1 MDINLL
7 QLVANEQLAYFKSNS
22 TGIVRNI
29 DKTTYIE
36 TQQITIISGIRRC
49 GKSTLLAQLSA
60 HFPDFHYLTFEDERL
75 INFTVEDFQ
84 DLMTIWHKRSES
96 RVLFLDEIQNVF
108 KWERFVRRVHDQG
121 YKIFI
126 TGSNAH
132 LLSSELSTHLTG
144 RYLKIELYPFSL
156 FEIANAKG
164 VDFQY
169 ITTTNKSAILS
180 LFDQYLTNGGF
191 PEWYKTENIE
201 SLQNIYD
208 DILYRDVIARYKI
221 QEIKTLRQV
230 SNYLMTNLAKEF
242 SYQSIAKMLQI
253 KSTSTVKNYT
263 GFLESVYLLFELYK
277 YDYSLKKQYVNNKK
291 IFSVDNGLRNQIA
304 FKHSS
309 DQGRLLEN
317 LIFIELKRRGK
328 SVYYFREKYECD
340 FILEQKGK
348 ISDVIQVCFQLT
360 IENETREMNG
370 LLEAA
375 RIFNLKTGLLIT
387 YDTEKTID
395 FEGIQIQIVPAWKWL
410 LSVEK

>member
-1 MDINLL
+1 MDTNLM
-7 QLVANEQLAYFKSNS
+7 QLVANEQLAYFKLNNK
-22 TGIVRNI
+22 GFARNI
-29 DKTTYIE
+29 DKTLYIE

-49 GKSTLLAQLSA
+49 GKSTLLAQFSDE
-60 HFPDFHYLTFEDERL
+60 FSDFHYLTFEDERL
-75 INFTVEDFQ
+75 INFTVDDFH
-84 DLMTIWHKRSES
+84 DLMTIWHKRSAS
-96 RVLFLDEIQNVF
+96 KVLFLDEIQNVVQ
-108 KWERFVRRVHDQG
+108 WERFVRRVHDQG

-164 VDFQY
+164 IDFKN
-169 ITTTNKSAILS
+169 ITTLNKSAVLS
-180 LFDQYLTNGGF
+180 LFDQFLTNGGF

-291 IFSVDNGLRNQIA
+291 IFAVDNGLRNQVA

-317 LIFIELKRRGK
+317 LIFIELKRRRK
-328 SVYYFREKYECD
+328 NVYYFREKYECD
-340 FILEQKGK
+340 YILEQNGK
-348 ISDVIQVCFQLT
+348 ITDIIQVCFQLT
-360 IENETREMNG
+360 MENETREMNG

-375 RIFNLKTGLLIT
+375 LIFNLKAGLLIT
-387 YDTEKTID
+387 YDTEKNID
-395 FEGIQIQIVPAWKWL
+395 FEGIKIQIMPAWKWL
-410 LSVEK
+410 LSI

>member
-1 MDINLL
+1 MDTNLL

-22 TGIVRNI
+22 KGFVRNI
-29 DKTTYIE
+29 DITTYIE

-49 GKSTLLAQLSA
+49 GKSTLLAQLSV

-84 DLMTIWHKRSES
+84 DLMTIWHKRSQS
-96 RVLFLDEIQNVF
+96 KVLFLDEIQNVF
-108 KWERFVRRVHDQG
+108 QWERFVRRVHDQG

-156 FEIANAKG
+156 FEIAHAKG
-164 VDFQY
+164 VDFKN
-169 ITTTNKSAILS
+169 ITTFNKSAILS

-291 IFSVDNGLRNQIA
+291 IYSVDNGLRNQIA
-304 FKHSS
+304 FKHSG

-317 LIFIELKRRGK
+317 LIFIELKRRRK
-328 SVYYFREKYECD
+328 NVYYFREKYECD
-340 FILEQKGK
+340 FILEQQGK
-348 ISDVIQVCFQLT
+348 ITDVIQVCFQLT
-360 IENETREMNG
+360 MENETREMNG
-370 LLEAA
+370 LVEAA
-375 RIFNLKTGLLIT
+375 RIFNLKEGLLIT

-395 FEGIQIQIVPAWKWL
+395 FEGIKIQIVPAWKWL
-410 LSVEK
+410 LSIEN